1 MTQLE
6 RSAPIESGSGEQP
19 HHKRATQVE
28 NRGIAIHA
36 TPLPNEGVVFQ
47 KAPGGGVTLSFQG
60 KITIDLPP
68 AMSEAAGAVLSNAT
82 DVGFRLLHAGT
93 PPLEEIVASSETD
106 HSSER
111 EIITKHITFT
121 KTSEFDLRPSETPA
135 NGLVPENTSE
145 PLSDQHSASAMP
157 SSEAY
162 DPKQLH
168 IPESE
173 NGKHEFVGN
182 PVRDPRYWERRSGK
196 KVAEFILATH
206 PDNEKTLYHRI
217 RAFDKQAERVRDTV
231 RRSQTD
237 VAVVAYGPKYW
248 PVTRRTKDGQE
259 KQEVVQGYYAGFV
272 KVPKRYREDS
282 AEQSLQQP
290 QE

>member
-82 DVGFRLLHAGT
+82 DVGFRLLPAGT

-157 SSEAY
+157 SSEAS

-173 NGKHEFVGN
+173 NEKHEFVGN
-182 PVRDPRYWERRSGK
+182 PVRDPSYWVRRSGK
-196 KVAEFILATH
+196 RVAEFHLATH
-206 PDNEKTLYHRI
+206 PDKDKTQYYRI
-217 RAFDKQAERVRDTV
+217 RAFDKQADRVRDTV
-231 RRSQTD
+231 RRGQQG
-237 VAVVAYGPKYW
+237 VEVFVYGPKYW
-248 PVTRRTKDGQE
+248 PVTRRSKDGQE
-259 KQEVVQGYYAGFV
+259 KQEVVQGYYAGFIN
-272 KVPKRYREDS
+272 VPKRYQQ
-282 AEQSLQQP
+282 EQSPPTQQP
-290 QE
+290 LE